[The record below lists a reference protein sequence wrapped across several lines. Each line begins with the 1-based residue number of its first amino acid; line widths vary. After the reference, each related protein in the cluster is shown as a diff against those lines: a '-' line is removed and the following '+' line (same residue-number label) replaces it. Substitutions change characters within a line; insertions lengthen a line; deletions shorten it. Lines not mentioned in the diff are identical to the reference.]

1 MRMSW
6 NFVRGTV
13 WMSCSNVTMA
23 GLWVCSLWR
32 GGQARKRNLR
42 VSLKTRVVAPNQL
55 RFRDNTPAYLLSWPR
70 ENCFRVCSVIE
81 SHLGQDS

>member
-1 MRMSW
+1 MSW

-13 WMSCSNVTMA
+13 WMSCSSVTMA

-42 VSLKTRVVAPNQL
+42 VSLKTR
-55 RFRDNTPAYLLSWPR
+55 DTPTYLLSWPG
-70 ENCFRVCSVIE
+70 ENCLRVCSVIE